1 MKDLLKTKKSLF
13 VAAAVSAIFLA
24 GCAVETLNLPIP
36 GQYYPKTAVIGQQQP
51 VSIAVVDG
59 RSRGVLDQNSYMS
72 DYPVAVGS
80 DMSARLQAAMNTML
94 KARGFTPTDSAANAN
109 SKTYMTVTVNDVHLW
124 PAPNTLQRQ
133 TRAQIMLTIVA
144 HNMGNSYQQTYTGIA
159 THDSIIPA
167 TKEMSVTLTQ
177 TAFDQTL
184 NEVYND
190 QKLWAFLNTATKPR
204 TRWTLS

>member
-1 MKDLLKTKKSLF
+1 MKNILKSRKSILIG
-13 VAAAVSAIFLA
+13 STLGIIFLA
-24 GCAVETLNLPIP
+24 GCAVQTLELPIP
-36 GQYYPKTAVIGQQQP
+36 GQYYPQTAAIGQQQS
-51 VSIAVVDG
+51 VSVAVVDG

-72 DYPVAVGS
+72 DYPVTVGS
-80 DMSARLQAAMNTML
+80 DMSARLESAMSAML
-94 KARGFTPTDSAANAN
+94 KARGFTAINASGNN

-144 HNMGNSYQQTYTGIA
+144 HNLGNSYQQTYTGLA
-159 THDSIIPA
+159 THDSMIPA
-167 TKEMSVTLTQ
+167 TKDMSVTLTQ
-177 TAFDQTL
+177 AAFSQTL

-190 QKLWAFLNTATKPR
+190 QKLWSFLNTAPKTK